1 MIQEFFLLIAKK
13 FQLTA
18 ARRRLADKS
27 LGSFAINTFQLT
39 AARRRLVD
47 RVQRHNHIKLFQ
59 LTAARRR
66 LEYYIRYLYQ

>member
-39 AARRRLVD
+39 AARRRLEFWLIYLGV
-47 RVQRHNHIKLFQ
+47 VAAFQ

-66 LEYYIRYLYQ
+66 MAPTTYRP

>member
-39 AARRRLVD
+39 AARRRLD
-47 RVQRHNHIKLFQ
+47 
-59 LTAARRR
+59 ARRQDFAR
-66 LEYYIRYLYQ
+66 IVWCFNSQPPEGGWWCFP